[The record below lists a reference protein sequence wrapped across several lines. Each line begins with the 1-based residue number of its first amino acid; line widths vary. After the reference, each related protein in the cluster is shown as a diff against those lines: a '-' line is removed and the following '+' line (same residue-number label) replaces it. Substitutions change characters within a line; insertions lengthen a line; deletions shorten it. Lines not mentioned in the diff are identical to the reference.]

1 MEDVVMDPD
10 FWKKRTV
17 LVTGHTGFKGSWL
30 SLWLQE
36 LGAELTGFSIDLPS
50 IPCMFEVANV
60 ATGMQSINGDVR
72 NLEQM
77 QTCLEICQPEIVIH
91 MAAQSL
97 VRRSYSYPI
106 ETYSTNVMGT
116 VNVLEAVRNVPS
128 VKAVIVVTSDKCYEN
143 RDLDRGYREDDSM
156 GGYDPYSSSKGCAEI
171 VTAAYRSSYFSDT
184 HSVGVATVRGG
195 NVIGGGDW
203 SRDRLIPD
211 VVTAFAKR
219 ESVAIR
225 NPEAIRPWQF
235 VLDPLRGYLV
245 LAEALWQGGDRFA
258 TSWNFGA
265 VEDNAWPV
273 SEIVERIAKRWG
285 EGASWTIDT
294 ASHPHEAQR
303 LELDCTKAK
312 SLLNWS
318 PRIDV
323 AVAVDWTV
331 EWYKSY
337 QGKKY
342 NMRDLSTEYIYR
354 YQELEVV

>member
-77 QTCLEICQPEIVIH
+77 QTCLEICQPEIVTH

-128 VKAVIVVTSDKCYEN
+128 VKAVIVVTSDKC
-143 RDLDRGYREDDSM
+143 
-156 GGYDPYSSSKGCAEI
+156 
-171 VTAAYRSSYFSDT
+171 
-184 HSVGVATVRGG
+184 
-195 NVIGGGDW
+195 
-203 SRDRLIPD
+203 
-211 VVTAFAKR
+211 
-219 ESVAIR
+219 
-225 NPEAIRPWQF
+225 
-235 VLDPLRGYLV
+235 
-245 LAEALWQGGDRFA
+245 
-258 TSWNFGA
+258 
-265 VEDNAWPV
+265 
-273 SEIVERIAKRWG
+273 
-285 EGASWTIDT
+285 
-294 ASHPHEAQR
+294 
-303 LELDCTKAK
+303 
-312 SLLNWS
+312 
-318 PRIDV
+318 
-323 AVAVDWTV
+323 
-331 EWYKSY
+331 
-337 QGKKY
+337 
-342 NMRDLSTEYIYR
+342 
-354 YQELEVV
+354 